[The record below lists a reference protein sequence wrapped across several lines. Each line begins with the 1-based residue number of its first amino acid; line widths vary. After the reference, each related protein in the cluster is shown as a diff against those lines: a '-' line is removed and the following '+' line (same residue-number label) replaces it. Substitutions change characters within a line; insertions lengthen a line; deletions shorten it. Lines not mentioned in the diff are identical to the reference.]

1 MSLREQMKRI
11 LPDILP
17 PNPKDAIKGTELIQ
31 LVKYRLNQEYS
42 DATLRYHFSI
52 MSCDPSSPI
61 AKVEQGQGYYL
72 RTNTLKSMSS
82 ARHMLSPSQATFGD
96 EFGYTSN
103 EALYRAN
110 KFRAIVARMNAVDNR
125 FPFTLQE
132 TFDESA
138 VYESLWNYPDLILV
152 DWEIAQ
158 SSGSGTGFDRDLLEL
173 RRSFGSQPFT
183 LRSIKMKL
191 QTRLDTFRED
201 FFQCLSNSRWAHYG
215 EIIVAEPIVDETL
228 VEELRGLG
236 SEFGI
241 GVTSLGL
248 TAEELDDLPEPGAIH
263 AFGDREME
271 ALEKRLTIQKICT
284 PRPRSELDWRQ
295 IRALRGEN
303 EELENMFHWLTA
315 CLDSG
320 KATSYED
327 YKINPPVPSDI
338 NTTLPAG
345 FASEK
350 AEAEL

>member
-1 MSLREQMKRI
+1 MSLREQLKRI

-17 PNPKDAIKGTELIQ
+17 RNPKEAIKGTELIQ

-52 MSCDPSSPI
+52 MSCDPSAPI
-61 AKVEQGQGYYL
+61 AKVDQGQGYYL

-110 KFRAIVARMNAVDNR
+110 KFRAIVARMNSVDNR
-125 FPFTLQE
+125 FPFILQD
-132 TFDESA
+132 TFGEDA
-138 VYESLWNYPDLILV
+138 VYESLWNYPDLVMV
-152 DWEIAQ
+152 DWEIAKNAGG
-158 SSGSGTGFDRDLLEL
+158 GSGFDRDLLEL

-183 LRSIKMKL
+183 LRSVKMKL
-191 QTRLDTFRED
+191 ETRLDTFRED

-215 EIIVAEPIVDETL
+215 ELIVAEPVTDESL

-241 GVTSLGL
+241 GITSFGL
-248 TAEELDDLPEPGAIH
+248 SAEALDELPEPGAIR
-263 AFGDREME
+263 AFGDREIE

-284 PRPRSELDWRQ
+284 PRPRTEIDWRQ
-295 IRALRGEN
+295 IRALRAEN
-303 EELENMFHWLTA
+303 EELESMFRWLTA

-320 KATSYED
+320 KAMSFED
-327 YKINPPVPSDI
+327 FRENPPVPNQKNDS
-338 NTTLPAG
+338 LPAG
-345 FASEK
+345 FTQP
-350 AEAEL
+350 AEAEI

>member
-1 MSLREQMKRI
+1 MKKI

-17 PNPKDAIKGTELIQ
+17 KNPNDAIKGTELIQ

-72 RTNTLKSMSS
+72 RTNTLKSMTS

-110 KFRAIVARMNAVDNR
+110 KFRAIVARLNAVDNR
-125 FPFTLQE
+125 FPYVLQE
-132 TFDESA
+132 TFGEDA
-138 VYESLWNYPDLILV
+138 VYESLWNYPDLVMV

-158 SSGSGTGFDRDLLEL
+158 NPGTGSGFDRELLEL

-183 LRSIKMKL
+183 LRSVKMKL
-191 QTRLDTFRED
+191 ETRLDTFRED

-215 EIIVAEPIVDETL
+215 ELIVAEPVVDEML
-228 VEELRGLG
+228 VEELRSLG

-241 GVTSLGL
+241 GITRFGL
-248 TAEELDDLPEPGAIH
+248 SAAALDDLPEPGAIS
-263 AFGDREME
+263 AFSDHEIE

-284 PRPRSELDWRQ
+284 PRPRTEIDWRQ
-295 IRALRGEN
+295 IRALRDEN
-303 EELENMFHWLTA
+303 EELENMFSWLTG

-320 KATSYED
+320 KAMSYED
-327 YKINPPVPSDI
+327 YRENPPVPTPKNDS
-338 NTTLPAG
+338 LPAG
-345 FASEK
+345 FTEA
-350 AEAEL
+350 AEAEKI

>member
-1 MSLREQMKRI
+1 MKRI

-61 AKVEQGQGYYL
+61 AKVDQGQGYYL

-82 ARHMLSPSQATFGD
+82 ARHMLSPSQATFGG

-110 KFRAIVARMNAVDNR
+110 KFRAIVARMNSVDNR
-125 FPFTLQE
+125 FPFILQE
-132 TFDESA
+132 TFGEDA
-138 VYESLWNYPDLILV
+138 VYESLWNFPDLVLV
-152 DWEIAQ
+152 DWEIAK
-158 SSGSGTGFDRDLLEL
+158 GSGLGSGFDRDLLEL

-183 LRSIKMKL
+183 LRSVKMKL
-191 QTRLDTFRED
+191 ETRLDTFRED

-215 EIIVAEPIVDETL
+215 ELIVAEPVVDESL

-241 GVTSLGL
+241 GITSFGL
-248 TAEELDDLPEPGAIH
+248 SAEKLDELPEPGAIR
-263 AFGDREME
+263 AFGDREIE
-271 ALEKRLTIQKICT
+271 ALEKRLAIQKICT
-284 PRPRSELDWRQ
+284 PRPRTEIDWRQ
-295 IRALRGEN
+295 IRALRAEN
-303 EELENMFHWLTA
+303 EELENMFRWLTS

-320 KATSYED
+320 KAISFEEFRE
-327 YKINPPVPSDI
+327 NPPAAK
-338 NTTLPAG
+338 NLKETLPAG
-345 FASEK
+345 FASET
-350 AEAEL
+350 ADT